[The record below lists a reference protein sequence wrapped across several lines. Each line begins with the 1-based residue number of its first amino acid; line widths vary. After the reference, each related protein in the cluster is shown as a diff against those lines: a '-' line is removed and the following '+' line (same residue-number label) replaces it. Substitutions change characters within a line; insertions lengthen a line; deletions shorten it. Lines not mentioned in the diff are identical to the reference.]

1 MRKLSL
7 ATFAYSFAVLV
18 MHYFHPAYAGHIAA
32 LLSIVIAPVACVVLR
47 GKLRIG
53 ALISAVF
60 VLLGVVR
67 YEVHYN
73 QTVAQFEDYIGEECR
88 VTAEVC
94 DFPVIYEDSVKYT
107 VKLDTDLLPE
117 IKAVVYDYTT
127 SETELRPGD
136 RFRATIVLS
145 SALLSSGEPTNDY
158 ISKGIYVRG
167 YVTDEV
173 KVIST
178 DNKLSYMP
186 IYLAESL
193 RNTISEYMPQRS
205 AAFLSALMT
214 GDKTELYDDVSL
226 YNILSKAGLSHVVA
240 VSGMHVSF
248 VITLVIMLVGHG
260 KGSLISLIF
269 IALFAVMTGMSPSV
283 LRAVFMQS
291 LFLLAPILRREADGI
306 TSISFA
312 LLILLIINPF
322 SISSISLQLS
332 FLAMM
337 GIITITPRAVKWFE
351 LKCPFTNDWLISAYR
366 FVSLSL
372 CGSLGATIF
381 TAPLSAYY
389 FGSITVLAPL
399 TNLLVLWITPVCF
412 VGGFLLCAMN
422 AILPV
427 FAPVAAFL
435 LDVCVS
441 FVFVIAEWV
450 SSFDFSSIYLPPS
463 MLVIWFVFVY
473 TIIGIMFLFRKEG
486 VYRPLIPIV
495 SAILGLVVLTVWVQR
510 NHDGMT
516 VSAIDVGQ
524 GQCIAVINND
534 RTLMIDCGGNYDA
547 GETAAR
553 WLYSHGRKEIDSLI
567 LSHFDKDHVN
577 GAADLMLRIPVRE
590 IVYCG
595 NNITDDELPLLEEIR
610 KIAESTNTNL
620 RLVNTEAD
628 FDLGPL
634 FVKLKAIDGDHSND
648 GLITYMRSEGYDLL
662 VMGDADFDGEGQL
675 LRWPWIHEIEC
686 LVVGHHGSKY
696 STGESLLERVQPE
709 VAIISCG
716 YNTYGH
722 PSEEVLDRLE
732 AQNVVIYR
740 TDKMGTIEIKV
751 R

>member
-1 MRKLSL
+1 MHKLFWAAL
-7 ATFAYSFAVLV
+7 AYTLAVLV
-18 MHYFHPAYAGHIAA
+18 MHYYQPTHSFYIIA
-32 LLSIVIAPVACVVLR
+32 LMCIVVSFAACIVLR
-47 GKLRIG
+47 GKLRMGI
-53 ALISAVF
+53 LISALF
-60 VLLGVVR
+60 VLFGVVR
-67 YEVHYN
+67 YEIHYN

-205 AAFLSALMT
+205 AAFMSALMT
-214 GDKTELYDDVSL
+214 GDKTELYDNVSL

-312 LLILLIINPF
+312 LLILLILNPF

-351 LKCPFTNDWLISAYR
+351 LKCPFTNDRLIAAYR

-389 FGSITVLAPL
+389 FGSISVLAPL
-399 TNLLVLWITPVCF
+399 TNLLVLWITPICF
-412 VGGFLLCAMN
+412 AGGFLLCVME
-422 AILPV
+422 AIIPM
-427 FAPVAAFL
+427 FTPVAAFL
-435 LDVCVS
+435 LNLCVS
-441 FVFVIAEWV
+441 FVFVI
-450 SSFDFSSIYLPPS
+450 
-463 MLVIWFVFVY
+463 FV
-473 TIIGIMFLFRKEG
+473 
-486 VYRPLIPIV
+486 
-495 SAILGLVVLTVWVQR
+495 
-510 NHDGMT
+510 
-516 VSAIDVGQ
+516 
-524 GQCIAVINND
+524 
-534 RTLMIDCGGNYDA
+534 
-547 GETAAR
+547 
-553 WLYSHGRKEIDSLI
+553 
-567 LSHFDKDHVN
+567 
-577 GAADLMLRIPVRE
+577 
-590 IVYCG
+590 
-595 NNITDDELPLLEEIR
+595 
-610 KIAESTNTNL
+610 
-620 RLVNTEAD
+620 
-628 FDLGPL
+628 
-634 FVKLKAIDGDHSND
+634 VKL
-648 GLITYMRSEGYDLL
+648 
-662 VMGDADFDGEGQL
+662 
-675 LRWPWIHEIEC
+675 
-686 LVVGHHGSKY
+686 
-696 STGESLLERVQPE
+696 
-709 VAIISCG
+709 
-716 YNTYGH
+716 
-722 PSEEVLDRLE
+722 
-732 AQNVVIYR
+732 
-740 TDKMGTIEIKV
+740 
-751 R
+751 